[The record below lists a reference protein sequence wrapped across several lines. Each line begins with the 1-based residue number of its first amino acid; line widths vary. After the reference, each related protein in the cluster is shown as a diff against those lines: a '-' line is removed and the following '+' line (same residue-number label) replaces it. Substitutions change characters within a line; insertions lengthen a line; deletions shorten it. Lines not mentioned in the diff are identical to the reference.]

1 LENIMTVTNIFWFST
16 GLMAALAALALVLPM
31 SRKLGSTSHAW
42 KRAGTFLAIGVVVIG
57 ASLTLYRWWGQ
68 PNALTGSPRAADA
81 GIPRNDASSA
91 DAVRVGSVEDATA
104 KLAQR
109 LGTQGGSAADW
120 NLLAQSYDFLNR
132 PADAAEARKRA
143 QTSDT
148 PAPVAEKPNPKFAA
162 LVQKAEKLRV
172 ARDYSKA
179 ADAYREAA
187 AVGELNADEW
197 ANYADAAAS
206 AGGGKLQGAPVDYID
221 RALQLE
227 PEHSKAL
234 WLKASALHDAGRFG
248 EAIDVWQHLQRVL
261 PQSSPDAKIVA
272 QNIAEDRQLS
282 GQAALPPGNGEV
294 KAASISGTVDIDPA
308 LKGRAASGSTLF
320 VFAQSL
326 DSPGPPLAVMRLSVG
341 EWPVRFTLS
350 DAQAML
356 PERRLSNFQNVKIEA
371 RISSHGQPLAQ
382 SGDLQGASD
391 KLNARDEAQVHILIN
406 KIIG

>member
-1 LENIMTVTNIFWFST
+1 MTVINIFWFST
-16 GLMAALAALALVLPM
+16 GLMAALAALALILPM
-31 SRKLGSTSHAW
+31 SRKLGFASPPW
-42 KRAGTFLAIGVVVIG
+42 ERAGTFVAVAVIVIC

-68 PNALTGSPRAADA
+68 PDALLGPPRAAVA
-81 GIPRNDASSA
+81 NIPHADASSA
-91 DAVRVGSVEDATA
+91 DTVRVGSVEDATA

-109 LGTQGGSAADW
+109 LGTQGGGAADW

-132 PADAAEARKRA
+132 PADAAAARKHA
-143 QTSDT
+143 QNTGT
-148 PAPVAEKPNPKFAA
+148 PAPPADKPNPKFVS

-172 ARDYSKA
+172 ARDYAKA

-187 AVGELNADEW
+187 VAGELNADEW

-206 AGGGKLQGAPVDYID
+206 AGGGKLQGAPVAYID
-221 RALQLE
+221 RALKLE
-227 PEHSKAL
+227 PEHPKAL

-248 EAIDVWQHLQRVL
+248 EAIEAWLHLQRVL
-261 PQSSPDAKIVA
+261 PESSPDAKIVA

-282 GQAALPPGNGEV
+282 GQTALPGSAGEA
-294 KAASISGTVDIDPA
+294 KPPSISGTVDIDPA
-308 LKGRAASGSTLF
+308 LKARAASGSTLF

-356 PERRLSNFQNVKIEA
+356 PERRLSNFHNVKIEA

-382 SGDLQGASD
+382 SGDLQGASA
-391 KLNARDEAQVHILIN
+391 KLNARDDTPVHILID

>member
-1 LENIMTVTNIFWFST
+1 MTVINTFWFST
-16 GLMAALAALALVLPM
+16 GLMTALAALALILPM
-31 SRKLGSTSHAW
+31 SRKFGPASPLRE
-42 KRAGTFLAIGVVVIG
+42 RAGTFLAIAVIVIC

-68 PNALTGSPRAADA
+68 PDALLGSPRAAIA
-81 GIPRNDASSA
+81 NIPHNDPSSA
-91 DAVRVGSVEDATA
+91 DTMRVGSVDDATA

-109 LGTQGGSAADW
+109 LSAKGGSAADW

-132 PADAAEARKRA
+132 PADAAEARRYA
-143 QTSDT
+143 RDT
-148 PAPVAEKPNPKFAA
+148 DAPAPPADKPNPKFIA

-172 ARDYSKA
+172 ARDYAKA
-179 ADAYREAA
+179 ADAYRDAA
-187 AVGELNADEW
+187 AAGELNADEW

-206 AGGGKLQGAPVDYID
+206 AGGGKLQGAPLTYID
-221 RALQLE
+221 RALKLE

-234 WLKASALHDAGRFG
+234 WLKASALHDAGRFA

-261 PQSSPDAKIVA
+261 PESSPDAKIVA

-282 GQAALPPGNGEV
+282 VQAALPGSAGEM
-294 KAASISGTVDIDPA
+294 KPSSISGTVDIDPA
-308 LKGRAASGSTLF
+308 LKARAASGSTLF

-326 DSPGPPLAVMRLSVG
+326 DSPGPPLAVVRLSVG
-341 EWPVRFTLS
+341 EWPARFTLS

-382 SGDLQGASD
+382 SGDLQGASA
-391 KLNARDEAQVHILIN
+391 KLNARDDAPVHILID

>member
-1 LENIMTVTNIFWFST
+1 MTVINTFWFST
-16 GLMAALAALALVLPM
+16 GLMTALAVLALVLPI
-31 SRKLGSTSHAW
+31 SRKLGSTSPSRE
-42 KRAGTFLAIGVVVIG
+42 RAGTFLAVCVIVIC

-68 PNALTGSPRAADA
+68 PDALLDSPRAAFA
-81 GIPRNDASSA
+81 NTPHIDASSA
-91 DAVRVGSVEDATA
+91 DTVRVGSVEDATS
-104 KLAQR
+104 KLARR

-132 PADAAEARKRA
+132 PADAADARKHA
-143 QTSDT
+143 QNTDV
-148 PAPVAEKPNPKFAA
+148 PAPPAAKPNPKFVS

-172 ARDYSKA
+172 ARNYAKA

-187 AVGELNADEW
+187 AAGELNADEW

-206 AGGGKLQGAPVDYID
+206 AGGGKLQDAPVEYID
-221 RALQLE
+221 RALKLE
-227 PEHSKAL
+227 PEHTKAL
-234 WLKASALHDAGRFG
+234 WLKASALHDAGRFA

-261 PQSSPDAKIVA
+261 PESSPDANIVA

-282 GQAALPPGNGEV
+282 GQAALPNSAGEA
-294 KAASISGTVDIDPA
+294 KPASISGTVDIDPA
-308 LKGRAASGSTLF
+308 LKARAASGSTLF

-382 SGDLQGASD
+382 RGDLQGASAE
-391 KLNARDEAQVHILIN
+391 LNARDDTQVHIVID

>member
-1 LENIMTVTNIFWFST
+1 
-16 GLMAALAALALVLPM
+16 M
-31 SRKLGSTSHAW
+31 SRKLGSTSHSW
-42 KRAGTFLAIGVVVIG
+42 KRAGTFLTVAVVVIG

-68 PNALTGSPRAADA
+68 PDALAGVPRAAFSNS
-81 GIPRNDASSA
+81 PPNDASSA
-91 DAVRVGSVEDATA
+91 NAVRVGSVEDATT

-143 QTSDT
+143 QNTDT
-148 PAPVAEKPNPKFAA
+148 PAPLADKPNLKFVS
-162 LVQKAEKLRV
+162 LMQKAEKLRV
-172 ARDYSKA
+172 ARDYAKA
-179 ADAYREAA
+179 TDAYRDAA
-187 AVGELNADEW
+187 AAGELNADEW

-206 AGGGKLQGAPVDYID
+206 AGGGKLQGAAVAYID
-221 RALQLE
+221 RALKLE
-227 PEHSKAL
+227 PEHPKAL

-248 EAIDVWQHLQRVL
+248 EAIEVWQHLQRVL
-261 PQSSPDAKIVA
+261 PENSPDAKIVA

-282 GQAALPPGNGEV
+282 GQAALPGSSGEA
-294 KAASISGTVDIDPA
+294 KPTSISGTVDIDPA

-356 PERRLSNFQNVKIEA
+356 PERRLSNFHNVKIEA

-391 KLNARDEAQVHILIN
+391 KLNARGDTQVHILID